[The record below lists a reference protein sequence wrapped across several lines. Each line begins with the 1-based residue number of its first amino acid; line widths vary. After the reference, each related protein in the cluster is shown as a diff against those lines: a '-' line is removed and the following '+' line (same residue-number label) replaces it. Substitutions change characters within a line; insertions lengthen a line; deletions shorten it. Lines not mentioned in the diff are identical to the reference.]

1 VAGRDT
7 GRAALLLVVWYGL
20 RGLVAALL
28 SGDRRRAPAVEYAV
42 FVVGAGAVIAAR
54 ILRG

>member
-1 VAGRDT
+1 
-7 GRAALLLVVWYGL
+7 VVWYGL

-28 SGDRRRAPAVEYAV
+28 SRSRRRALVVEYAV

-54 ILRG
+54 ILGG